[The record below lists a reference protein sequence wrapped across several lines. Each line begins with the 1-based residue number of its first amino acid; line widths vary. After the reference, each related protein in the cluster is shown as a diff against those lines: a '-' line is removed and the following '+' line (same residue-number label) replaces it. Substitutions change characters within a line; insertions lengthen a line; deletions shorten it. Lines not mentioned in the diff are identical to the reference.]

1 MRQHTR
7 SAAMSPHTDAT
18 LSSAT
23 SLNLGSAHTRIMA
36 LHDAPRPQLDQVY
49 LSARHYLARLT
60 ELHQSRDAE
69 QLLTHACRA
78 VGELFDVAHWRISV
92 WQPAHRHFAKLK
104 ESPAM
109 SHSVAELED
118 LMQACAE
125 VKQVMFFDIRE
136 QDPVAARGGK
146 RPTVNLSRK
155 TSKLALELEASTV
168 CLMPVGGE
176 QGTRA
181 VITLWIR
188 DKDASSKVLEAELL
202 QALSVELG
210 ARLDALAL
218 NARLRE
224 LGSLFDNI
232 LESVPQGI
240 VALDK
245 EGRVIALNAGAE
257 ALFSLARGKT
267 LGQKMAGALPQS
279 IEREFKRMMEQ
290 LLVKPQAFERQFRLE
305 RGRGST
311 VNLGI
316 SASFLLDRQG
326 QTLGWLFLCRDLA
339 LSLEVQKLRELDLL
353 KTEFVNT
360 VSHELKTPLTAILGG
375 LEILSDDPQLGKNE
389 LISIVHDSA
398 LRLRGLIFDLLNL
411 SKLESPKAFVREE
424 RCEVRALFEGVRRQF
439 PKQPL
444 HTFEI
449 SVAGNVPSVLLD
461 VEKIRAALTNY
472 ASNALKYSPKGGKV
486 VLSARVEGEELVL
499 EVSDEGMGIS
509 KENLEKL
516 FKKFSRINA
525 NPEIEGTGLGLC
537 IVKRIA
543 ELHGGYVTVQSVQGE
558 GSTFGMRLPLKPA

>member
-1 MRQHTR
+1 
-7 SAAMSPHTDAT
+7 MSHPSDAT
-18 LSSAT
+18 LSGAT
-23 SLNLGSAHTRIMA
+23 SLSLGSPQTRILA
-36 LHDAPRPQLDQVY
+36 LHDAPRRQLDQVY
-49 LSARHYLARLT
+49 LHTRQYLAKLAD
-60 ELHQSRDAE
+60 LHQSRDAE
-69 QLLTHACRA
+69 QLLTCACRA
-78 VGELFDVAHWRISV
+78 VGELFDVAHWRVSV
-92 WQPAHRHFAKLK
+92 WQPATGRFAKLK

-118 LMQACAE
+118 LMQTCAE
-125 VKQVMFFDIRE
+125 VRQVMFFDIRE
-136 QDPVAARGGK
+136 QDAVAPAGGK

-155 TSKLALELEASTV
+155 TSRLALELEASTV
-168 CLMPVGGE
+168 CLMPVSGE
-176 QGTRA
+176 HGPRA

-210 ARLDALAL
+210 ARLDALDL
-218 NARLRE
+218 TARLRE

-240 VALDK
+240 VAVGKD
-245 EGRVIALNAGAE
+245 GRIIALNAGAE
-257 ALFSLARGKT
+257 SLFNLARGKA
-267 LGQKMAGALPQS
+267 LGHAMGAALPTS
-279 IEREFKRMMEQ
+279 IAREFQRMMDQ

-375 LEILSDDPQLGKNE
+375 LEILSDDPQLGRNE

-411 SKLESPKAFVREE
+411 SKLESPKASVREE
-424 RCEVRALFEGVRRQF
+424 RCDLRAIFDGVRRQF

-444 HTFEI
+444 HAFEI
-449 SVAGNVPSVLLD
+449 RVAGNVPAVLLD
-461 VEKIRAALTNY
+461 GEKIRAALTNY

-486 VLSARVEGEELVL
+486 VFSARVEGEELVL